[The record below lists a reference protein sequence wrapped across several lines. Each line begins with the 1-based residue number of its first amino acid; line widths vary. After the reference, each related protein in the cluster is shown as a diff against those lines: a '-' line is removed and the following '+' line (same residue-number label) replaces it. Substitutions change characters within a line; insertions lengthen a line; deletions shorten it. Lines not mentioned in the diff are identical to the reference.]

1 MKRLASLLRFG
12 ALSLALVAAAPAEA
26 GCYADYKAKRDNPLQ
41 LQYGVIALDGAACG
55 SVDAAWP
62 VIAGRIGVD
71 GWTLL
76 DVMSIFG
83 PPGLEERRDRAGIYF
98 LRY

>member
-1 MKRLASLLRFG
+1 MKRLAFSLG
-12 ALSLALVAAAPAEA
+12 LVAALAVALPAQA
-26 GCYADYKAKRDNPLQ
+26 DCYADYKAKRDNPLK
-41 LQYGVIALDGAACG
+41 LQYGVIALPDVACG
-55 SVDAAWP
+55 STEAAWP
-62 VIAGRIGVD
+62 VIAQRIGKD

-83 PPGLEERRDRAGIYF
+83 EDGLNGRKERAGIYF